1 MNRIRLETTTKPAS
15 NDNAAT
21 LGRIEAVLA
30 RHAAELRALAATP
43 AQRALVARAAI
54 LAIKRT
60 MAAGAV
66 R

>member
-21 LGRIEAVLA
+21 LGGLEAVLS

-43 AQRALVARAAI
+43 VQRALVARAAMQMI
-54 LAIKRT
+54 QRQLPE
-60 MAAGAV
+60 AA